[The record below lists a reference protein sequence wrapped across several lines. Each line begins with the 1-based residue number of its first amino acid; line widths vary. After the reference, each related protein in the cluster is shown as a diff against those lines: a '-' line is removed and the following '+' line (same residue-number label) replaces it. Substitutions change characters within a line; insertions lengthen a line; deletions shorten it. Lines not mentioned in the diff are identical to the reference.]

1 MQVAILG
8 PLRLTGAD
16 GAELELG
23 GTRLRVLLAR
33 LALDAGQFVG
43 AAALIDALWG
53 EHPPVDASNALQ
65 SVVSRLRRALRV
77 ESEGLVESGSAG
89 YRLAIGPDDVDAHRF
104 EALVGSAREA
114 LRAGRVAQGAEAL
127 RRALALWRGP
137 VLDGLDD
144 APFAE
149 PVVSRLAELRTA
161 AVEDQLAAEV
171 ELGGHAEAVARL
183 RELVTAQPLRE
194 RAAGLLMRAL
204 SAAGR
209 QAEALAEFERVRRAL
224 DDELGVEPGP
234 ALREQHLA
242 VLRGERPA
250 PPPTGRPAALTSF
263 VGRAAELAE
272 VTRLLATAR
281 LVTLVGPGGAG
292 KTRLAAEATAAGGRS
307 WLVELARVRSD
318 EDVPGAVL
326 GALGG
331 RDTRLIESSA
341 GAPQPPSPVLDRVA
355 EVLAG
360 QRGVLVLDNCE
371 HVVGA
376 AAELANALLAR
387 CPGLTVLATSREPL
401 AITGEVV
408 LGVGPLAVPAEG
420 APVGAVLAADAV
432 RLFADRAEAA
442 SPGFATAEHAD
453 EVAEVCRRLD
463 GLPLA
468 VELAAARL
476 RSMTVRQV
484 ADRLDDRFRLL
495 TGGNRTAMPR
505 HRTLRAVVEWSW
517 DLLDDQERRLAA
529 RLSVFPAPAAE
540 SSVVAVGAGAGL
552 PAEDVVYVLASL
564 VEKSLVQVVPGEPGA
579 EVRYRMLETVRAYAA
594 ERLGESGEAETV
606 RVAFGRC
613 VLTLLR
619 SAEPHLRGHEQVR
632 WLRRV
637 EADHGNV
644 LGALRAA
651 IGAGDT
657 ETAAALA
664 LGAMWYW
671 MIGGHHREAT
681 SLISAVAVMPGDIPD
696 ATRTTLR
703 ALALFN
709 DSHGIPDRGVAIAL
723 RAELAATD
731 AMAGYPLLAVLEPML
746 AAFTGDVAGAWVAVG
761 RAEAHPDPWARAMA
775 ELSRAFLLENAGDLL
790 GAEAAAT
797 DALTRFRDLGDRW
810 GQAMAIG
817 QVAERRSLLGDHAAS
832 IAATEEAV
840 RLASE
845 LGAADELPG
854 MIARMGVQRARA
866 GDLVGGEQQLR
877 EALVLVVDRGAVE
890 LSLLVRAWLATVL
903 RLRGDLAGAE
913 AEFAAGLPHLTQLG
927 DRAAQLRVMVATV
940 GVQLATAAGEFSR
953 ARRWLTEI
961 IDERA
966 ASTDAPVLS
975 GVAEAVAVLCQA
987 EGDPET
993 ATRLLGLTTAVR
1005 GAPDLGNP
1013 ELDELTAALDAALG
1027 PDKRLEVYTAASA
1040 APRAEALGALHTELS
1055 TMANQAQPTRRR

>member
-16 GAELELG
+16 GAELELS
-23 GTRLRVLLAR
+23 GTRLRVLLTR
-33 LALDAGQFVG
+33 LALDAGRFVG
-43 AAALIDALWG
+43 AGALIDALWG
-53 EHPPVDASNALQ
+53 DRPPVDASNALQ

-77 ESEGLVESGSAG
+77 ESAGLVESGSAG
-89 YRLAIGPDDVDAHRF
+89 YRLVIGPDDVDAHRF
-104 EALVGSAREA
+104 EGLVVSGREA
-114 LRAGRVAQGAEAL
+114 LRAGRVAQGAEVL
-127 RRALALWRGP
+127 RAALALWRGP
-137 VLDGLDD
+137 VLAGLDD
-144 APFAE
+144 APFAG
-149 PVVSRLAELRTA
+149 PVVSRLTELRVA

-171 ELGGHAEAVARL
+171 ELGGHVEAVARL
-183 RELVTAQPLRE
+183 RELVTAHPLRE

-224 DDELGVEPGP
+224 DDELGVEPGQ

-263 VGRAAELAE
+263 VGRDAELAE
-272 VTRLLATAR
+272 VTRLLTTAR

-292 KTRLAAEATAAGGRS
+292 KTRLAAEATVGSGRS

-331 RDTRLIESSA
+331 RDTRLIEA
-341 GAPQPPSPVLDRVA
+341 PTGAPQPPSPVLDRVA

-371 HVVGA
+371 HVVAA
-376 AAELANALLAR
+376 AAELADALLAR

-420 APVGAVLAADAV
+420 APVEAVLAADAV

-442 SPGFATAEHAD
+442 APGFSTAEHVD
-453 EVAEVCRRLD
+453 EVAEVCRGLD

-505 HRTLRAVVEWSW
+505 HRTLHAVVEWSW
-517 DLLDDQERRLAA
+517 DLLDERERRLAA

-540 SSVVAVGAGAGL
+540 SSVVAVGTGAGL

-564 VEKSLVQVVPGEPGA
+564 VEKSFVQVVPGQPGA

-594 ERLGESGEAETV
+594 ERLGESGEAESV

-619 SAEPHLRGHEQVR
+619 AAEPHLRGHEQVH
-632 WLRRV
+632 WLRRI

-651 IGAGDT
+651 VGAGDT
-657 ETAAALA
+657 EAAAALA

-681 SLISAVAVMPGDIPD
+681 NLISAVAAMPGDMPD
-696 ATRTTLR
+696 AARVTLR
-703 ALALFN
+703 ALSLFN
-709 DSHGIPDRGVAIAL
+709 DSHGLPDRAVTIAL
-723 RAELAATD
+723 RAELAAVD
-731 AMAGYPLLAVLEPML
+731 AMSGYPLLAVMEPML
-746 AAFTGDVAGAWVAVG
+746 AAFTGDVAGAWTAVG
-761 RAEAHPDPWARAMA
+761 RAEAHPDPWARGMA

-797 DALTRFRDLGDRW
+797 GALARFRDLGDRW
-810 GQAMAIG
+810 GQAMAVG

-854 MIARMGVQRARA
+854 VIARMGVQRARA
-866 GDLVGGEQQLR
+866 GDLAGGEQQLR
-877 EALVLVVDRGAVE
+877 EALVLVADRGADD

-913 AEFAAGLPHLTQLG
+913 AEFATGLPHLAQLG
-927 DRAAQLRVMVATV
+927 DRAAQLRVMFATV
-940 GVQLATAAGEFSR
+940 GIQIATAAEDFPR
-953 ARRWLTEI
+953 ARRWLTEATG
-961 IDERA
+961 DQVPV
-966 ASTDAPVLS
+966 TDTPILS
-975 GVAEAVAVLCQA
+975 GVAEAVAVLCRA

-993 ATRLLGLTTAVR
+993 AARLLGLTTATR

-1013 ELDELTAALDAALG
+1013 ELSALTAELDAALG
-1027 PDKRLEVYTAASA
+1027 QERRHEVYTAASEL
-1040 APRAEALGALHTELS
+1040 PRAEALTELLKVLS
-1055 TMANQAQPTRRR
+1055 TVAEKADHRT